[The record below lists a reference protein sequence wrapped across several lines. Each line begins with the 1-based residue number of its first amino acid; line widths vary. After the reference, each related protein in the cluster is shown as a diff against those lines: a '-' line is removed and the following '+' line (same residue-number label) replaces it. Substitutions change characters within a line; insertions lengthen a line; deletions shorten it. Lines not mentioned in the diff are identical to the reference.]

1 MKNKNIP
8 ILAAALLMGFTACQ
22 TTEILDQR
30 QDGKITLRT
39 SVNTATK
46 ATPLSKDLLSANG
59 FHLAVLDGPIIDS
72 GSSVYFEMDMG
83 SDQLKEDG
91 YYTDYYWND
100 KTLHFYAWYPKN
112 VAVDAS
118 DFYSIS
124 YAAAQ
129 NVADQQDLSL
139 AYNTGNK
146 ADNDESGVL
155 LNFHHALAQIQMVV
169 NNGSTLP
176 NNNVIVKAVK
186 VGNAIKG
193 GTLRMPSYPT
203 SADVAE
209 SNLLTNLWED
219 NVKTATGDK
228 NVNTYSI
235 VHDTPIVITN
245 GEAKSVMG
253 NGGNWMLVP
262 QVNASEWNVNEGG
275 AGDNMYMTLLV
286 KLMQGSVTVYPSDT
300 TPAADKE
307 GDYAWTAVPIPAGA
321 DLAAGKKYTFTLTF
335 KINTGNA
342 GNRIS
347 DGKEVLSHPIKL
359 VVDVDDWLEVNDGAI
374 LY

>member
-1 MKNKNIP
+1 MKNKTIP
-8 ILAAALLMGFTACQ
+8 MLATALLMGLTACQ

-46 ATPLSKDLLSANG
+46 ATPLSKDVLSANG

-124 YAAAQ
+124 FAAAQ
-129 NVADQQDLSL
+129 NVADQKDLSL

-155 LNFHHALAQIQMVV
+155 LNFRHALSQIQMVV

-193 GTLRMPSYPT
+193 GTLRMPSAPT
-203 SADVAE
+203 SAAAAE

-235 VHDTPIVITN
+235 VHETPIVITN
-245 GEAKSVMG
+245 GESKTVMG

-262 QVNASEWNVNEGG
+262 QVNPTAWDVNAGG
-275 AGDNMYMTLLV
+275 AGDQMYMALLV
-286 KLMQGSVTVYPSDT
+286 KLMQGSITVYPSDT

-307 GDYAWTAVPIPAGA
+307 DGYAWTAVPIPANSI
-321 DLAAGKKYTFTLTF
+321 LEAGKKYTFTLTF

-359 VVDVDDWLEVNDGAI
+359 NVTVDDWLEVTGGET

>member
-1 MKNKNIP
+1 MKNKTIP
-8 ILAAALLMGFTACQ
+8 MLAAALLMSFTACN

-46 ATPLSKDLLSANG
+46 ATPLSKDALSANG

-112 VAVDAS
+112 VAVDAN

-129 NVADQQDLSL
+129 NVADQKDLSL

-155 LNFHHALAQIQMVV
+155 LNFRHALAQIQMVV
-169 NNGSTLP
+169 HNGSTLP

-193 GTLRMPSYPT
+193 GTLRMPSSPT
-203 SADVAE
+203 SAAVAE

-235 VHDTPIVITN
+235 AHDPVIVISN
-245 GEAKSVMG
+245 GESKTVMG

-262 QVNASEWNVNEGG
+262 QVNATEWDVNAGG
-275 AGDNMYMTLLV
+275 AGDQMYMALLV
-286 KLMQGSVTVYPSDT
+286 KLTQGSVTVYPSDT

-307 GDYAWTAVPIPAGA
+307 GDYAWTAVPIPAGSA
-321 DLAAGKKYTFTLTF
+321 LEAGKKYTFTLTF
-335 KINTGNA
+335 KINSGNA

>member
-46 ATPLSKDLLSANG
+46 ATPLSKNLLSANG

-155 LNFHHALAQIQMVV
+155 LNFRHALAQIQMVV

-245 GEAKSVMG
+245 GESKTVMG

-275 AGDNMYMTLLV
+275 AGDNMYMALLV

>member
-46 ATPLSKDLLSANG
+46 ATPLSKNLLSANG

-155 LNFHHALAQIQMVV
+155 LNFRHALAQIQMVV

-235 VHDTPIVITN
+235 VHETPIVITN
-245 GEAKSVMG
+245 GESKTVMG

-262 QVNASEWNVNEGG
+262 QVNASAWDVNEGG
-275 AGDNMYMTLLV
+275 AGDNMYMALLV

>member
-155 LNFHHALAQIQMVV
+155 LNFRHALAQIQMVV

-235 VHDTPIVITN
+235 VHETPIVITN
-245 GEAKSVMG
+245 GESKTVMG

-262 QVNASEWNVNEGG
+262 QVNASAWDVNEGG
-275 AGDNMYMTLLV
+275 AGDNMYMALLV

>member
-155 LNFHHALAQIQMVV
+155 LNFRHALAQIQMVV

-245 GEAKSVMG
+245 GESKTVMG

-262 QVNASEWNVNEGG
+262 QVNASAWDVNEGG
-275 AGDNMYMTLLV
+275 AGDNMYMALLV

>member
-155 LNFHHALAQIQMVV
+155 LNFRHALAQIQMVV

-262 QVNASEWNVNEGG
+262 QVNASAWDVNEGG
-275 AGDNMYMTLLV
+275 AGDNMYMALLV

>member
-46 ATPLSKDLLSANG
+46 ATPLSKNLLSANG

-155 LNFHHALAQIQMVV
+155 LNFRHALAQIQMVV

-245 GEAKSVMG
+245 GESKTVMG

-262 QVNASEWNVNEGG
+262 QVNASAWDVNEGG
-275 AGDNMYMTLLV
+275 AGDNMYMALLV

>member
-1 MKNKNIP
+1 MKNKTIP
-8 ILAAALLMGFTACQ
+8 MLATALLMGLTACQ

-46 ATPLSKDLLSANG
+46 ATPLSKDVLSANG

-124 YAAAQ
+124 FAAAQ
-129 NVADQQDLSL
+129 NVADQKDLSL

-155 LNFHHALAQIQMVV
+155 LNFRHALSQIQMVV

-193 GTLRMPSYPT
+193 GTLRMPSSPT
-203 SADVAE
+203 SAAAAE

-235 VHDTPIVITN
+235 VHETPIVITN
-245 GEAKSVMG
+245 GESKTVMG

-262 QVNASEWNVNEGG
+262 QVNPTVWDVNAGG
-275 AGDNMYMTLLV
+275 AGDQMYMALLV
-286 KLMQGSVTVYPSDT
+286 KLMQGSITVYPSDT

-321 DLAAGKKYTFTLTF
+321 ALEAGKKYTFTLTF

-359 VVDVDDWLEVNDGAI
+359 NVTVDDWLEVTGGET

>member
-155 LNFHHALAQIQMVV
+155 LNFRHALAQIQMVV

-235 VHDTPIVITN
+235 VHETPIVITN
-245 GEAKSVMG
+245 GESKTVMG

-262 QVNASEWNVNEGG
+262 QVNASAWDVDEGG
-275 AGDNMYMTLLV
+275 AGDNMYMALLV

>member
-1 MKNKNIP
+1 MKNKTIP
-8 ILAAALLMGFTACQ
+8 MLATALLMSFTACQ

-46 ATPLSKDLLSANG
+46 ATPLSKDVLSANG

-124 YAAAQ
+124 FAAAQ
-129 NVADQQDLSL
+129 NVADQKDLSL

-155 LNFHHALAQIQMVV
+155 LNFRHALSQIQMVV

-193 GTLRMPSYPT
+193 GTLRMPSSPT
-203 SADVAE
+203 SAAAAE

-235 VHDTPIVITN
+235 VHENPIVITN
-245 GEAKSVMG
+245 GESKTVMG

-262 QVNASEWNVNEGG
+262 QVNPTAWDVNAGG
-275 AGDNMYMTLLV
+275 AGDQMYMALLV
-286 KLMQGSVTVYPSDT
+286 KLMQGSITVYPSDT

-307 GDYAWTAVPIPAGA
+307 GDYAWTAVPIPANSI
-321 DLAAGKKYTFTLTF
+321 LEAGKKYTFTLTF

-359 VVDVDDWLEVNDGAI
+359 NVTVDDWLEVTGGET

>member
-1 MKNKNIP
+1 MKNKTIP
-8 ILAAALLMGFTACQ
+8 MLATALLMGLTACQ

-46 ATPLSKDLLSANG
+46 ATPLSKDVLSANG

-124 YAAAQ
+124 FAAAQ
-129 NVADQQDLSL
+129 NVADQKDLSL

-155 LNFHHALAQIQMVV
+155 LNFRHALSQIQMVV

-193 GTLRMPSYPT
+193 GTLRMPSSPT
-203 SADVAE
+203 SAAAAE

-235 VHDTPIVITN
+235 VHETPIVITN
-245 GEAKSVMG
+245 GESKTVMG

-262 QVNASEWNVNEGG
+262 QVNPTAWDVNAGG
-275 AGDNMYMTLLV
+275 AGDQMYMALLV
-286 KLMQGSVTVYPSDT
+286 KLMQGSITVYPSDT

-321 DLAAGKKYTFTLTF
+321 ALEAGKKYTFTLTF

-359 VVDVDDWLEVNDGAI
+359 NVTVDDWLEVTGGET